1 MCLFSTCDAPCRLA
15 ACAGGE
21 TYPHMIA
28 THRSSSLY
36 APQRDHNHA
45 KSPSMLSHQNR
56 PQFLHPPL
64 SKFRT
69 YHLSMKI
76 FTKGRVIGSV
86 VLLALVALIYGGY
99 QLQNKMGG
107 GGEEKPRYKTADVD
121 RGSIVQFVTATGT
134 LNPVGIVNVGT
145 QVSGTVS
152 ELNADFNDRVK
163 KDQVLLKIDPTLL
176 QAAIKQT
183 TASLGAS
190 RAQLT
195 LADSTHNRNNKLVTQ
210 GFLSAA
216 TLEQSRQALDAAK
229 SQLQV
234 NEAQVERARADLANS
249 VIRSPIDGVIIK
261 RSADL
266 GQTVAASFQTPNLFT
281 IARDLKKMQI
291 DTNVSEADIGL
302 LKEGQAVRFVVD
314 AFPERDFEGKVRQF
328 RLSANV
334 QQNVVTYNVVIDVDN
349 PEETLKPGLTAQ
361 VRIIT
366 SNKPEALRIP
376 TSALR
381 YRPSDFEVAMDSMKK
396 SALGK
401 KDDAKDQKKDAK
413 KEDAS
418 NADNTDELGLRTKT
432 GERLYRVYKI
442 IAPKDGDLN
451 KQHTAEAVD
460 VVIGIA
466 NSKFTE
472 IVKGPLQAG
481 DKVVVRSLLADPTKQ

>member
-1 MCLFSTCDAPCRLA
+1 MNPK
-15 ACAGGE
+15 
-21 TYPHMIA
+21 TY
-28 THRSSSLY
+28 
-36 APQRDHNHA
+36 DD
-45 KSPSMLSHQNR
+45 
-56 PQFLHPPL
+56 
-64 SKFRT
+64 
-69 YHLSMKI
+69 MKI
-76 FTKGRVIGSV
+76 FSKGRVIGTLV
-86 VLLALVALIYGGY
+86 FLGLIALLYGGY
-99 QLQNKMGG
+99 QLQQKMGAG
-107 GGEEKPRYKTADVD
+107 AEEKPRYKTADVD
-121 RGSIVQFVTATGT
+121 HGAIVQFVTATGT
-134 LNPVGIVNVGT
+134 LNPVGVVNVGT

-152 ELNADFNDRVK
+152 ELKADFNDRVK
-163 KDQVLLKIDPTLL
+163 QGQVLLKIDPTLL
-176 QAAIKQT
+176 QATINQT
-183 TASLGAS
+183 TASLGAA

-195 LADSTHNRNNKLVTQ
+195 LADSTHARNSKLVTQ

-234 NEAQVERARADLANS
+234 GEAQLERARADMANS

-314 AFPERDFEGKVRQF
+314 AFPERDFEGKVKQF
-328 RLSANV
+328 RLSPNV
-334 QQNVVTYNVVIDVDN
+334 QQNVVTYNVVIDVEN

-366 SNKPEALRIP
+366 SNKPEAMRIP
-376 TSALR
+376 TAALR
-381 YRPSDFEVAMDSMKK
+381 YRPSDYEVAIDSMKTK
-396 SALGK
+396 AFGGKAERKKDEK
-401 KDDAKDQKKDAK
+401 KDDVAVS
-413 KEDAS
+413 ES
-418 NADNTDELGLRTKT
+418 NTDELGLRTKT

-442 IAPKDGDLN
+442 SAAREGAPN
-451 KQHTAEAVD
+451 SQQNAEPID
-460 VVIGIA
+460 IVIGIA

-472 IVKGPLQAG
+472 VVKGPLQAG

>member
-1 MCLFSTCDAPCRLA
+1 MKFFS
-15 ACAGGE
+15 
-21 TYPHMIA
+21 
-28 THRSSSLY
+28 
-36 APQRDHNHA
+36 
-45 KSPSMLSHQNR
+45 
-56 PQFLHPPL
+56 
-64 SKFRT
+64 
-69 YHLSMKI
+69 
-76 FTKGRVIGSV
+76 KGRVIGAIV
-86 VLLALVALIYGGY
+86 FLGLIALLYGGY
-99 QLQNKMGG
+99 QLQQKIGG
-107 GGEEKPRYKTADVD
+107 GADEKPRFKTADVD

-134 LNPVGIVNVGT
+134 LNPVGVVNVGT

-163 KDQVLLKIDPTLL
+163 KGQVLLKIDPTLL
-176 QAAIKQT
+176 QAAVNQT
-183 TASLGAS
+183 TASLGAA

-195 LADSTHNRNNKLVTQ
+195 LADSTHARNTKLVTQ

-234 NEAQVERARADLANS
+234 GEAQLERARADMANS

-328 RLSANV
+328 RLSPNV
-334 QQNVVTYNVVIDVDN
+334 QQNVVTYNVVIDVEN
-349 PEETLKPGLTAQ
+349 TEEALKPGLTAQ

-376 TSALR
+376 TAALR
-381 YRPSDFEVAMDSMKK
+381 YRPSDYEVAIESMRKN
-396 SALGK
+396 ALGDKAEKK
-401 KDDAKDQKKDAK
+401 KDEKKDEK
-413 KEDAS
+413 KEDTAAS
-418 NADNTDELGLRTKT
+418 DNNTDELGLRTKT

-442 IAPKDGDLN
+442 SAAKEGAPSSQQN
-451 KQHTAEAVD
+451 AEPVD
-460 VVIGIA
+460 IVIGIA

-472 IVKGPLQAG
+472 VVKGPLQAG
-481 DKVVVRSLLADPTKQ
+481 DKVVVRSLLADPTKQQ

>member
-1 MCLFSTCDAPCRLA
+1 
-15 ACAGGE
+15 
-21 TYPHMIA
+21 
-28 THRSSSLY
+28 
-36 APQRDHNHA
+36 
-45 KSPSMLSHQNR
+45 
-56 PQFLHPPL
+56 
-64 SKFRT
+64 
-69 YHLSMKI
+69 MKI
-76 FTKGRVIGSV
+76 FSKGRVIGTLV
-86 VLLALVALIYGGY
+86 ILGLVALLYGGY
-99 QLQNKMGG
+99 QLQQKIGAG
-107 GGEEKPRYKTADVD
+107 TEEKPRYKTADVD
-121 RGSIVQFVTATGT
+121 RGAIVQFVTATGT
-134 LNPVGIVNVGT
+134 LNPVGVVNVGT

-152 ELNADFNDRVK
+152 ELKADFNDRVK
-163 KDQVLLKIDPTLL
+163 QGQVLLKIDPTLL
-176 QAAIKQT
+176 QAAINQT
-183 TASLGAS
+183 TASLGAA

-195 LADSTHNRNNKLVTQ
+195 LADSTHARNSKLVTQ

-234 NEAQVERARADLANS
+234 GEAQLERARADMANS

-314 AFPERDFEGKVRQF
+314 AFPERDFEGKVKQF
-328 RLSANV
+328 RLSPNV
-334 QQNVVTYNVVIDVDN
+334 QQNVVTYNVVIDVEN

-376 TSALR
+376 TAALR
-381 YRPSDFEVAMDSMKK
+381 YRPSDYEVAVESMKAK
-396 SALGK
+396 ALGNKTEK
-401 KDDAKDQKKDAK
+401 KNDEK
-413 KEDAS
+413 KESVAVS
-418 NADNTDELGLRTKT
+418 ESNTDELGLRTKT

-442 IAPKDGDLN
+442 VAAKEDAPN
-451 KQHTAEAVD
+451 AQQNAEPVD
-460 VVIGIA
+460 IVIGIA

-472 IVKGPLQAG
+472 VVKGSLQAG